1 VEPENV
7 NSDVGEISPHIQLLF
22 TKMMSTAPWSTDKKN
37 MRMTGYMLAEKLQ
50 NFTSYTFMFI
60 NG

>member
-22 TKMMSTAPWSTDKKN
+22 TKTMFTAPWRTDKKN
-37 MRMTGYMLAEKLQ
+37 MIMTVYMWAEK
-50 NFTSYTFMFI
+50 
-60 NG
+60 